1 MDESEL
7 RDLIDQAFGAL
18 DAEDYVRAVAL
29 GDQLVAAAPDR
40 AVVRAIRAQALLG
53 ADAPE
58 ESFKEARLAVELD
71 RQDSHAQRLLGM
83 TAWRTGRFA
92 LAQEA
97 FEKAIELSGRR
108 PSILSQYA
116 WFMAN
121 ERGPKPAERAAIEAV
136 EADAE
141 SSTAW
146 AALGLVQF
154 RLHRRK
160 EAEESLGRAL
170 RLNPNDLYAQSAMVT
185 LLQDQRDDAKAEAL
199 AGLIA
204 EHAGAEDLVAAIRDE
219 AKRRRVAVMLVER
232 QVDLQELVHE
242 RRSYRWVTLLAI
254 GGVVA
259 GLAYLLS
266 HWLAAAVLALT
277 ILVLVVLRRSL
288 D

>member
-71 RQDSHAQRLLGM
+71 RQDSHSQRLLGM
-83 TAWRTGRFA
+83 TAWRTSRFA